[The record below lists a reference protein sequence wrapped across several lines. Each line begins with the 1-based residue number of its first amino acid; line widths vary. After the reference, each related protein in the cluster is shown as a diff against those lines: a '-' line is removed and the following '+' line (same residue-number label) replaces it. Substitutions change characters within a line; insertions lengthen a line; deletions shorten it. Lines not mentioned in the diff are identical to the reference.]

1 MAVLKILKFPN
12 PILLRR
18 SRVVEIVRPEDR
30 ELLDSMLETMRFN
43 QGIGLAAPQV
53 GISKRIIV
61 IDIGRGP
68 IELINPVINK
78 RAGSEKWEEGCLS
91 LSGITLKI
99 KRAKRIGYKGLD
111 REGRL
116 VEAEAE
122 GLLARAIQHEIDHL
136 DGRLLI
142 YYANPIK
149 RIYLKRILLKS
160 SCL

>member
-1 MAVLKILKFPN
+1 MAILKILKFPN
-12 PILLRR
+12 PILLRS
-18 SRVVEIVRPEDR
+18 SRTVEAVKPEER

-43 QGIGLAAPQV
+43 QGIGLAAPQL

-61 IDIGRGP
+61 IDIGKGP
-68 IELINPVINK
+68 IELINPVIKK
-78 RAGSEKWEEGCLS
+78 RIGLERGEEGCLS
-91 LSGITLKI
+91 LSGITVMI
-99 KRAKRIGYKGLD
+99 KRAKKISYKGLD

-116 VEAEAE
+116 VEGEAE

-142 YYANPIK
+142 DYANPIK
-149 RIYLKRILLKS
+149 RIYLKRRLLKS

>member
-1 MAVLKILKFPN
+1 MAILKILKFPN
-12 PILLRR
+12 PILLRS
-18 SRVVEIVRPEDR
+18 SRPVEAVKPEER

-43 QGIGLAAPQV
+43 QGIGLAAPQL

-61 IDIGRGP
+61 IDIGKGP
-68 IELINPVINK
+68 IELINPVIKK
-78 RAGSEKWEEGCLS
+78 RIGLERGEEGCLS
-91 LSGITLKI
+91 LSGITVMI
-99 KRAKRIGYKGLD
+99 KRAKKISYKGLD

-142 YYANPIK
+142 HYANPVK